1 MNLGKK
7 YRTTPEAY
15 QLLQDGLIALAEIE
29 HSGVRV
35 DKAYLDDSIDKV
47 TERIGQ
53 LEESLR
59 ADPIYEK
66 WRRMF
71 GAKTNVGSPE
81 QLSKL
86 VFGKEADGG
95 LGYTPKLYTSG
106 GKEADPSKRRASA
119 VEAAFE
125 GLELPFVKRYFR
137 TQKLRKGLGTY
148 LKGIRRELVQ
158 HADGDSYVH
167 PSYMLNSVTTFRSSC
182 SNPNFTNIPTRNKM
196 LAEMVRRC
204 YLPRRGRQ
212 LVEIDYGQIEVRVS
226 HCYHHDPTLG
236 AYLRDPNSDMHADM
250 AAKLFMLPRSQISK
264 EARHAAKNKFVFP
277 EYYGDFYPRCAQ
289 SIWNAIEFQGIA
301 VGKDGKGG
309 SMKDH
314 LASKGI
320 RGLGECNPQE
330 RPAAGTFEAHVK
342 EIERWFWEERFP
354 VHNQWKKDWYA
365 SYLET
370 GGFQTLSG
378 FGFNLPLSRNDVI
391 NYGIQGDSFQCL
403 LKALVILVR
412 ELRRRRMRTVLVG
425 EIHDCLIADCPPEET
440 DDFIDLAVRVMTE
453 DVPRAF
459 PWIDVGLEVE
469 PECCPVD
476 CCWFEKY
483 KAKKTDEGWIIPV

>member
-15 QLLQDGLIALAEIE
+15 MLLQNGLVAFAEIE
-29 HSGVRV
+29 NHGVRV
-35 DKAYLDDSIDKV
+35 DKAYLDGAIEQV
-47 TERIGQ
+47 TTRIGV
-53 LEESLR
+53 LEEKIRS
-59 ADPIYEK
+59 DPLYER
-66 WRRMF
+66 WRRLF

-86 VFGKEADGG
+86 VFGE
-95 LGYTPKLYTSG
+95 LGYQPKLVTAKTG
-106 GKEADPSKRRASA
+106 RAA
-119 VEAAFE
+119 ATEAAFE
-125 GLELPFVKRYFR
+125 GIDLPFVKMYFK

-148 LKGIRRELVQ
+148 LKGVRRELVR
-158 HADGDSYVH
+158 HADGDWYVH

-182 SNPNFTNIPTRNKM
+182 SNPNFTNVPTRNKM

-212 LVEIDYGQIEVRVS
+212 LVEIDYSQIEVRIS
-226 HCYHHDPTLG
+226 YCYHKDPTLG

-250 AAKLFMLPRSQISK
+250 AAKLFMLPRSRVSK

-277 EYYGDFYPRCAQ
+277 QYYGDFYPRCAE
-289 SIWNAIEFQGIA
+289 SVWNAIEFQGITTT
-301 VGKDGKGG
+301 DG
-309 SMKDH
+309 SSIKDH

-320 RGLGECNPQE
+320 KAKGKCDPSE
-330 RPAAGTFEAHVK
+330 RPLAGTFEQHVK
-342 EIERWFWEERFP
+342 DIEDWFWNERFH
-354 VHNQWKKDWYA
+354 VHGKWKKDWYA

-403 LKALVILVR
+403 LKALTILIP
-412 ELRRRRMRTVLVG
+412 ELRRRRMRSVVVG
-425 EIHDCLIADCPPEET
+425 EIHDCVILDCPPDET
-440 DDFIDLAVRVMTE
+440 DDVIELACRVMTE

-459 PWIDVGLEVE
+459 PWVVTNLEVE
-469 PECCPVD
+469 PEICPVD
-476 CCWFEKY
+476 ACWFEKY
-483 KAKKTDEGWIIPV
+483 KGRRTDSGWGIVT

>member
-15 QLLQDGLIALAEIE
+15 QLLQSGLETLAEMEDAGI
-29 HSGVRV
+29 RV
-35 DKAYLDDSIDKV
+35 DRDYLDASIEQV
-47 TERIGQ
+47 TERIDR
-53 LEESLR
+53 LEERMR
-59 ADPIYEK
+59 ADPVYER

-86 VFGKEADGG
+86 VFGNKNDGG
-95 LGYTPKLYTSG
+95 LGYTPKLVTAKTG
-106 GKEADPSKRRASA
+106 RAA
-119 VEAAFE
+119 ATEAAFE
-125 GLELPFVKRYFR
+125 GLDLPFVKRYFR

-148 LKGIRRELVQ
+148 LKGIRRELVR
-158 HADGDSYVH
+158 HADGDWYVH

-182 SNPNFTNIPTRNKM
+182 SNPNFTNIPTRNKV

-212 LVEIDYGQIEVRVS
+212 LVEIDYGQIEVRIS
-226 HCYHHDPTLG
+226 YCYHKDPTLG
-236 AYLRDPNSDMHADM
+236 KYLRDPNSDMHLDM
-250 AAKLFMLPRSQISK
+250 AAKLFMLPKDQVSK

-289 SIWNAIEFQGIA
+289 SIWNAIEFQGINL
-301 VGKDGKGG
+301 GKKNDGG
-309 SMKDH
+309 SMKEW
-314 LASKGI
+314 LESKGI
-320 RGLGECNPQE
+320 TGLGKCDPDE
-330 RPAAGTFEAHVK
+330 RPVAGTFEQHIK
-342 EIERWFWEERFP
+342 DIEDWFWNVRFP
-354 VHNQWKKDWYA
+354 VHSAWKKDWYA

-403 LKALVILVR
+403 LKALTLLLPKMR
-412 ELRRRRMRTVLVG
+412 KRRMKSVVIG
-425 EIHDCLIADCPPEET
+425 QIHDCLIADCPPEER

-459 PWIDVGLEVE
+459 PWIEVGLEVE
-469 PECCPVD
+469 PEICPVD
-476 CCWFEKY
+476 ACWFDKY
-483 KAKKTDEGWIIPV
+483 KAVHTDAGWEIKA